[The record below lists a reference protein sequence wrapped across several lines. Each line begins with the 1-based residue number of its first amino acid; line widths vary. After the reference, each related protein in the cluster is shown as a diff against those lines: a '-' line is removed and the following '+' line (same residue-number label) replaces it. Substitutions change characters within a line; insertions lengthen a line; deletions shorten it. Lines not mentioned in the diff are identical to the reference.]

1 VSDQNG
7 TALATSQNAP
17 AEVKRPGVTGPGD
30 FVASMEDTAPMD
42 VVDLEAPRGFRTNA
56 TLAEQVRLANERLK
70 LQNDPALRE
79 ALPDVRLGSVLEADQ
94 AAQQQI
100 RDAERAASTELAL
113 ARITAKKEARL
124 KDVEGEK
131 KAALARGRQST
142 KSSLAATKRDARAQR
157 FEDKAAGV
165 ALSLELWKRRAT
177 ARWERQTDPASRMAL
192 VYKMQYIVMAALG
205 LLALGGIAWT
215 AHGVKEALVGPYG
228 NPLAYIVEPLASVP
242 FLVLMV
248 LHAIA
253 AMFGRK
259 FPQDRKQKALVL
271 TVEVVLGLAIII
283 TNVSPVVPVLGT
295 WQTFPVFLGKLLPP
309 MLIVV
314 AVVLMSLAAS
324 FFSNLLVELFP
335 AEVNGGRLDDDT
347 AKVLDGVKRIWAAMN
362 AGELKPSID
371 NTPGEVA
378 PSASKIAA
386 YLNINKGDAG
396 AVRDGVNRIFGTAS

>member
-1 VSDQNG
+1 MSEQNG

-17 AEVKRPGVTGPGD
+17 AEVKRNGVTGPGD
-30 FVASMEDTAPMD
+30 LVASMEDTAPLD
-42 VVDLEAPRGFRTNA
+42 VVDLDAPRGFRTNE
-56 TLAEQVRLANERLK
+56 TLAKQVRLATERLK

-100 RDAERAASTELAL
+100 RDAERAASTELSL
-113 ARITAKKEARL
+113 ARIKADKEAKL
-124 KDVEGEK
+124 KAVEGEK
-131 KAALARGRQST
+131 KAALARGRQTT
-142 KSSLAATKRDARAQR
+142 KSSLAATNRAGRVQR
-157 FEDKAAGV
+157 FEDKSAAV

-177 ARWERQTDPASRMAL
+177 ARWERLTDPASRMAL
-192 VYKMQYIVMAALG
+192 VYKMQFVVMISLG
-205 LLALGGIAWT
+205 VLALGGIAWT
-215 AHGVKEALVGPYG
+215 AHGVKEALVGPDG

-271 TVEVVLGLAIII
+271 TVEIVLGLAIIT

-335 AEVNGGRLDDDT
+335 TEVNGGRLGDT
-347 AKVLDGVKRIWAAMN
+347 AKVIDDAKRIWAATN

-371 NTPGEVA
+371 NKPGEVA

-396 AVRDGVNRIFGTAS
+396 AVRDGVNRIFGTTS